1 MHPKEIHLLHSELKG
16 ERKPKSGEGRRRVGA
31 WDRAGSVGVPTQPT
45 GLEVRDRGASY
56 QFHAVTPAIF
66 SVCLVYVSSCPKDLK
81 MLLLILEIILKRR

>member
-1 MHPKEIHLLHSELKG
+1 MRANRTVGKEG
-16 ERKPKSGEGRRRVGA
+16 GVRR
-31 WDRAGSVGVPTQPT
+31 WDRARAGGVPAQPT
-45 GLEVRDRGASY
+45 CLGVRERGASY